1 MQTEAA
7 PGYVPLLD
15 GKLYQ
20 RPVNSQ
26 DAEKPRYPFF
36 IGNVV
41 EPEAAR
47 QRQHLKAGGIEV
59 ANPCLRFVKHFLR
72 KGRIT
77 PLLEDQHD
85 PIPREMVDPQDRS
98 YYDIPIPAGYVP
110 PMLTPIMSGG
120 PTALMGKRT
129 LPGEQIDLIL
139 SGAEAIHRNLPRGI
153 VEIRT
158 LKGQP
163 YNPTDIGNGLY
174 LDPKIWEIQRA
185 IFPDYPVLPVLISK
199 VRELLDA
206 AWEHTYLR
214 EIVEDMQTSSQQFEN
229 YARLTIE
236 QAHVNM
242 RNVAASVGEA
252 MQYTPTDLVLLEQLG
267 MARQDREFQQLAQM
281 TGQATQSSGTN
292 LAEMRE
298 MFTMLMQAN
307 REEREA
313 MLSMFGKQMAA
324 PIPEPVNATVTVAE
338 EIELPIIIDAS
349 TMMQDGYPGQSGYSG
364 FSGAV
369 FTNDTPEGVEAMAVA
384 MADSEQKRR
393 PGRPRKDG
401 T

>member
-1 MQTEAA
+1 
-7 PGYVPLLD
+7 
-15 GKLYQ
+15 
-20 RPVNSQ
+20 
-26 DAEKPRYPFF
+26 
-36 IGNVV
+36 
-41 EPEAAR
+41 
-47 QRQHLKAGGIEV
+47 
-59 ANPCLRFVKHFLR
+59 
-72 KGRIT
+72 
-77 PLLEDQHD
+77 
-85 PIPREMVDPQDRS
+85 MVDPQDRS
-98 YYDIPIPAGYVP
+98 YYDIPISAGYVP